1 MGKIFG
7 LGLSKTGTTSLHQA
21 FKRLGLNSVHY
32 PHKKEIFVGD
42 FGWVD
47 GHDAVSDIPVA
58 PYYPQL
64 DKIYPGSKFILTVR
78 EVGEWLESMQR
89 WWSQPARV
97 SDYMIR
103 MRIAVYGVHAFHA
116 DRLRYVYQKHMK
128 DVTEYFRNRPRD
140 FLVFNICGGEGWEKL
155 CPFLDRP
162 PPGGNFPWVVPGDKK

>member
-7 LGLSKTGTTSLHQA
+7 LGLSKTGTTSLHHA
-21 FKRLGLNSVHY
+21 LKRLGLKSVHY

-42 FGWVD
+42 FSWMD
-47 GHDAVSDIPVA
+47 DYDAVSDIPVA

-78 EVGEWLESMQR
+78 AVDQWLQSMER
-89 WWSQPARV
+89 WWNRPDRASE
-97 SDYMIR
+97 YMIR

-116 DRLRYVYQKHMK
+116 DRLRYVYEKHVN
-128 DVTEYFRNRPRD
+128 DATEYFRNRPRD
-140 FLVFNICGGEGWEKL
+140 LLVLDICAGEGWEQL
-155 CPFLDRP
+155 CPFLDRS